1 MLFAAFVS
9 WRWNELEQNEWELIS
24 NSLTQNLLP
33 VKLLKLDYET
43 FRNLI
48 LHDKKAQKQAVNF
61 ILLKNLGESF
71 ILPETSVE
79 KLWDEFKLFAQ
90 KFPEIISLE

>member
-1 MLFAAFVS
+1 
-9 WRWNELEQNEWELIS
+9 
-24 NSLTQNLLP
+24 
-33 VKLLKLDYET
+33 
-43 FRNLI
+43 
-48 LHDKKAQKQAVNF
+48 VNF